1 MEKEFCRV
9 RSAKDI
15 AISVSLVIIGGV
27 SIALPTATSINILGF
42 FLIFAGIILFLM
54 LKTGYKDSASSE
66 KYQKS
71 EHFFAQSMRD
81 TMSKALAKPE
91 NLDLKEEDKGNGLR
105 LDIVYSKSTGKAYLQ
120 LFEYVPYK
128 YEPCTCMHEHDL
140 ENIAELIG

>member
-54 LKTGYKDSASSE
+54 LKTGYKDTASCE

-105 LDIVYSKSTGKAYLQ
+105 LDIFYSKSTGKAYLQ

-128 YEPCTCMHEHDL
+128 YEPCSRQVECEISKISKIL
-140 ENIAELIG
+140 